1 MSDGEPGA
9 FSEVNTDIDT
19 GPPQPTPGAPG
30 DEEMPLTEHIEE
42 MVRRLAVVA
51 LAMAVVGAVAFP
63 FADRLI
69 NFLWFSILPGVADVC
84 PPPTAAVGA
93 GTVDAAEAACP
104 RVYHPLA
111 LMLARLKVSALT
123 GFVVG
128 LPVFVY
134 QTYLFMRPGLF
145 PRERRYY
152 LAAVPTSLVLA
163 GIGVAFSFLLVL
175 PVIFTYFLYYSESAA
190 DIAFGLTETFNL
202 MVTMLGMFALIFQIP
217 LFVMLAI
224 MMGVTSRQWMAQRR
238 LYFWGGFATIAFLF
252 APDPTGMAPIF
263 VAITMILLF
272 EGTLRLVAWTGEDSL
287 VPTAAGIAS
296 VRPYA
301 WGLAAVA
308 AYVASDAPVPDG
320 YFGALP
326 PVVVDALEAVG
337 LVGATP
343 VIVAAAIIGA
353 YEVFRILLR
362 RAGVGVR
369 VRYQVVRL
377 RLPVWLTAVVVG
389 YLGSPNPAV
398 LRILGTTYL
407 ATTDALLLA
416 GVIVALYEGVLLAW
430 RFQEQ
435 NRRL

>member
-9 FSEVNTDIDT
+9 FSEVNTDMDT

-84 PPPTAAVGA
+84 PPPTAVGA
-93 GTVDAAEAACP
+93 ASADAAEAACP

-224 MMGVTSRQWMAQRR
+224 MMGVTSRRWMAQRR

-362 RAGVGVR
+362 RAGVSVR

-430 RFQEQ
+430 RFREQ
-435 NRRL
+435 KRRL

>member
-9 FSEVNTDIDT
+9 FSDVNTDVDT
-19 GPPQPTPGAPG
+19 GPPQPTPGAPS

-69 NFLWFSILPGVADVC
+69 NFLWFSILPGIANVC
-84 PPPTAAVGA
+84 PPPTAAGA
-93 GTVDAAEAACP
+93 ATADAADAACP

-190 DIAFGLTETFNL
+190 VIAFGLTETFNL

-296 VRPYA
+296 IRPYA

-308 AYVASDAPVPDG
+308 AYVASDAPVPEG

-343 VIVAAAIIGA
+343 VIVAVAIIGA
-353 YEVFRILLR
+353 YEVFRVLLR

-377 RLPVWLTAVVVG
+377 RLPIWFTAVVVG
-389 YLGSPNPAV
+389 YLGSPNPVV
-398 LRILGTTYL
+398 LRVLGTTYL
-407 ATTDALLLA
+407 TTTDALLLA
-416 GVIVALYEGVLLAW
+416 GVVVALYEGVLLAW
-430 RFQEQ
+430 RLRER